1 MDLWQLVAGLGLF
14 QFGLK
19 LLEEAIRE
27 LSGASFRRWLREATR
42 RPFSGIVAGAVS
54 TAVLQSSSVVTL
66 MVLAFVGAGI
76 IELRGAIAVVFGA
89 NLGTTMTGWIV
100 ATIGFKL
107 GFDEIAFAF
116 MGLGALGVVF
126 LAEGSRRVEAARLL
140 LGLGMMLFGLSL
152 MKSGVDQ
159 LAQTFDLAPWVALG
173 PLVMVATGLLLTAI
187 IQSSSGAM
195 MIALSAVHAGILGLP
210 EAAAFVIGADLGTTV
225 TAMLGALKGSADKRR
240 VAAAHFLFN
249 LQNSVVALSL
259 RMPILALIAGPLAIS
274 DPLYALVAFHST
286 INLIGVLLY
295 SPFIGAYAR
304 FLGNHFQQRDDQLAR
319 HIAATDPRVPEAA
332 LEAMAAELRQLIG
345 RALELGRHTLG
356 IANPSRGLG
365 RLGAIGADA
374 GGSTPQQA
382 YRAIKQLEGEI
393 LRYAAKVQQQGL
405 QPEQADRL
413 HHLLHAVRA
422 SVTASKA
429 LMDIRDNWRQFGR
442 DGHPALMA
450 LLGRLRAG
458 QERFHADF
466 DEIDPDTDPGQLAE
480 ALQLTYRRLREV
492 ANRFQRDLYIDAAEG
507 QLDQLTL
514 STLLNVNRE
523 LRVSGKHLVEA
534 ARELLLT
541 PEQNRFIEAQ
551 AGGA

>member
-19 LLEEAIRE
+19 QLEEAIGE

-42 RPFSGIVAGAVS
+42 RPLTGIIAGAVS

-76 IELRGAIAVVFGA
+76 IELRGAIAVIFGA

-126 LAEGSRRVEAARLL
+126 LASGSRRLEVARLL
-140 LGLGMMLFGLSL
+140 LGLGMMLFGLGL

-159 LAQTFDLAPWVALG
+159 VAQTFDLSPWVALG
-173 PLVMVATGLLLTAI
+173 PLAMVATGLLLTAI
-187 IQSSSGAM
+187 IQSSSGAI

-210 EAAAFVIGADLGTTV
+210 DAAAFVIGADLGTTV
-225 TAMLGALKGSADKRR
+225 TAMLGSLKGSADKRR

-249 LQNSVVALSL
+249 LQNSVVGLTL
-259 RMPILALIAGPLAIS
+259 RMPILALLTGPLAIS

-286 INLIGVLLY
+286 VNLLGVILY
-295 SPFIGAYAR
+295 SPFIGTYAR
-304 FLGNHFQQRDDQLAR
+304 FLGRHFEQRQDHLAT
-319 HIAATDPRVPEAA
+319 HVASTDPRVADAA

-345 RALELGRHTLG
+345 RVLELGRRTIG

-365 RLGAIGADA
+365 RMVAA
-374 GGSTPQQA
+374 GEDRGTTPQQA

-393 LRYAAKVQQQGL
+393 LSYAAKVQQHRL
-405 QPEQADRL
+405 EPAQADRL
-413 HHLLHAVRA
+413 HYLLHAVRA

-429 LMDIRDNWRQFGR
+429 LMDIRDNWRQFNQDGR
-442 DGHPALMA
+442 PALST
-450 LLGRLRAG
+450 LLGRLRSS
-458 QERFHADF
+458 QERLHADF
-466 DEIDPDTDPGQLAE
+466 NEIDPSADPGQVAE
-480 ALQLTYRRLREV
+480 ALHLAYQRLRES
-492 ANRFQRDLYIDAAEG
+492 ANTFQRSLYTDAGGGEI
-507 QLDQLTL
+507 DQLTL

-551 AGGA
+551 GSS